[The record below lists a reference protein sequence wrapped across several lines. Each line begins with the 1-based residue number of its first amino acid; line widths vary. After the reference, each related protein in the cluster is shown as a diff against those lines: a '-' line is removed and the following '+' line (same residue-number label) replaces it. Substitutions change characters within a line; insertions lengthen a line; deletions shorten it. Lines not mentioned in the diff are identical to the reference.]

1 MSLQSPT
8 PTPSP
13 QSNGS
18 GAAAVGC
25 QVRCAGCRLI
35 LTVAPGVAEFVCPK
49 CRLPQMLPPELLKN
63 FRPIPPPP
71 LPPPLP
77 LPLPPTLNP
86 NPNPNLTNPPPPPL
100 PLLLPPPPPPP
111 PQQVQAQGI
120 DPTKM
125 QLPCANCKAILNVP
139 HGLTRFKCPQCAIDL
154 AVDVSKVNQALL
166 PPPVEEV
173 NEVAIEVE
181 QEEGEGGTA
190 GETFTDYRPPKLSIG
205 PPHPDPI
212 VETSSLSSVQP
223 PEPTYD
229 LEIREEIE
237 QTEALSCL
245 QLETL
250 IYASQRHLQHLPNGH
265 RAGFF
270 VGDGAGVGKGRT
282 IAGLIWENWQHGRR
296 KALWISIGS
305 DLKFDARRDLDDVGA
320 TSVQVLHMDVEKS
333 LFLGFAVHALN
344 KLPYGKLDS
353 RSVGIKEGVVFLTYS
368 SLIASS
374 EKGKSRLNQLVQWCG
389 GQAFDGLV
397 IFDECHKAKNLI
409 PEAGGQPTRTG
420 EAVLDLQDKLPEGR
434 VVYCSATG
442 ASEPRNL
449 GYMVRLGLWGDGT
462 SFLNFR
468 DFLDNE
474 NPPHLL
480 CKATT
485 TPTMKTHSHQQHHA
499 IPLPPPPGPA
509 HFVCRPP
516 LLALHP
522 THLRRW
528 QGAGGSA
535 DKEQGEASPAE
546 ERRWCCDCG
555 GVRIWWGLWW
565 YLSGGDELGKGNSI
579 PYGMELEVFGGAL
592 EKGGVGALE
601 LVAMDMKARGM
612 FVCRTLSYKGAEF
625 EVVEAPLDAKMTEM
639 YKKAAEF
646 WAELRVE
653 LLSASTF
660 LPDEK
665 PASSQLWRLY
675 WASHQRFFRHL
686 CMSAKVPKLVELA
699 KQALVDSKCVVI
711 GLQSTG
717 EARTEEAISKY
728 GLELDDFVSGPR
740 ELLLKFVEENYPLPE
755 KPEPLSG
762 DDDEDVK
769 ELPRKRRSADPDISF
784 KGRVRKVAK
793 WKGESDDESY
803 EQSESDV
810 DGESTESD
818 DEFQICDICTG
829 EEDRKKLLRCSCCG
843 QLVHPSCLDPPV
855 LDISEDWTCISCKQK
870 TDEYLQARRVYIEEL
885 TKRYEG
891 AVERKMKILEI
902 VQSMDLPNNP
912 LDDIIDQLGG
922 PDNVAEITGR
932 RGMLVRASCGKG
944 VTYQARNT
952 KEITMEMVNMHEK
965 QLFMDGK
972 KFVAIIS
979 EAGSAGVSLQADRRA
994 INQRRRVHLTLEL
1007 PWSADRAIQQFG
1019 RTHRSNQASAPEYRR
1034 VICNYSSRYVFIG
1047 HKLLFT
1053 NLGGERRFASIV
1065 AKRLESLGALTQ
1077 GDRRAGPSLSAFNY
1091 DSAYGKK
1098 ALMVM
1103 YRGIME
1109 QGSLPVVP
1117 PGCSSENPESIQEFI
1132 FKAKAAL
1139 VSVGIVRESVIVN
1152 GKESGRISGRIVD
1165 SDMHDVGRFLNRL
1178 LGLPP
1183 EIQNRLFEL
1192 FTSILDVIIQTAR
1205 TEGNLDSGIVDI
1217 KANIV
1222 ELQGKPKTVHVDY
1235 MSGAPTVL
1243 FTYTLDRGIT
1253 WEFASN
1259 LLNEKQKGNLGSAN
1273 DGFYESK
1280 REWLGRRHFLLA
1292 FEGSTSGMFKIV
1304 RPAVGEAIREMPL
1317 SELKSKYRKMSSLEK
1332 ARTGWEDEFEVSSKQ
1347 CMHGPKCKV
1356 GSCCTVG
1363 RRIQDVNVLGGLIL
1377 PIWNVIEKAL
1387 SKQDTP
1393 RIPFLPPSQLPKSP
1407 TPNHQSITIALLQ
1420 HHPNPTSSQLH
1431 HNPTPPSTP
1440 PYPAFNTGFD
1450 SGLGCGS
1457 AVDLPKVGDWRCHIW
1472 SLTARRLE
1480 ELFIAGGVRG

>member
-1 MSLQSPT
+1 MSLPT
-8 PTPSP
+8 
-13 QSNGS
+13 QSNGAA
-18 GAAAVGC
+18 AAAVGC

-35 LTVAPGVAEFVCPK
+35 LTVASGVAEFVCPK

-63 FRPIPPPP
+63 FRPIPPP
-71 LPPPLP
+71 LPPPS
-77 LPLPPTLNP
+77 TV
-86 NPNPNLTNPPPPPL
+86 NPNPNLTTTTTPPL
-100 PLLLPPPPPPP
+100 PLLLPPPPTPPL
-111 PQQVQAQGI
+111 QQVQAQGI

-139 HGLTRFKCPQCAIDL
+139 HGLARFKCPQCAIDL
-154 AVDVSKVNQALL
+154 AVDVSKINQVIP

-181 QEEGEGGTA
+181 QEEGEGGTT

-212 VETSSLSSVQP
+212 VETSSLSAVQP

-229 LEIREEIE
+229 LEIRDEIE

-245 QLETL
+245 QIETL

-320 TSVQVLHMDVEKS
+320 ASVQ
-333 LFLGFAVHALN
+333 VHALN

-389 GQAFDGLV
+389 GRAFDGLV

-420 EAVLDLQDKLPEGR
+420 EAVLDLQDKLPGGR

-468 DFLDNE
+468 DFL
-474 NPPHLL
+474 
-480 CKATT
+480 
-485 TPTMKTHSHQQHHA
+485 
-499 IPLPPPPGPA
+499 
-509 HFVCRPP
+509 
-516 LLALHP
+516 
-522 THLRRW
+522 
-528 QGAGGSA
+528 
-535 DKEQGEASPAE
+535 
-546 ERRWCCDCG
+546 
-555 GVRIWWGLWW
+555 
-565 YLSGGDELGKGNSI
+565 
-579 PYGMELEVFGGAL
+579 GAL

-612 FVCRTLSYKGAEF
+612 FVCRTLSYNGAEF
-625 EVVEAPLDAKMTEM
+625 EVVEAPLDVKMTEM

-699 KQALVDSKCVVI
+699 KQALMDCKCVVI

-762 DDDEDVK
+762 DDDDVK

-810 DGESTESD
+810 DDESIESD

-855 LDISEDWTCISCKQK
+855 LDIAEEWTCISCKQK
-870 TDEYLQARRVYIEEL
+870 TDEYLQARRIYIEEL

-891 AVERKMKILEI
+891 AIGRKMKILEI

-1019 RTHRSNQASAPEYRR
+1019 RTHRSNQASAPEYR
-1034 VICNYSSRYVFIG
+1034 
-1047 HKLLFT
+1047 LLFT

-1132 FKAKAAL
+1132 SKAKAAL
-1139 VSVGIVRESVIVN
+1139 VSVGIIRESVIAN

-1243 FTYTLDRGIT
+1243 FTFTLDRGIT

-1259 LLNEKQKGNLGSAN
+1259 LLNEKKKGNVGSAH

-1317 SELKSKYRKMSSLEK
+1317 SELKSKYRKMLSLEK
-1332 ARTGWEDEFEVSSKQ
+1332 ACSGWEDEFEVSSKQ

-1356 GSCCTVG
+1356 GSSCTVG

-1387 SKQDTP
+1387 SKQARESHR
-1393 RIPFLPPSQLPKSP
+1393 RIRIVRVETTTDK
-1407 TPNHQSITIALLQ
+1407 QSIVGLLI
-1420 HHPNPTSSQLH
+1420 PNAAVEDVLQ
-1431 HNPTPPSTP
+1431 
-1440 PYPAFNTGFD
+1440 
-1450 SGLGCGS
+1450 GL
-1457 AVDLPKVGDWRCHIW
+1457 AWVQDIDD
-1472 SLTARRLE
+1472 
-1480 ELFIAGGVRG
+1480 